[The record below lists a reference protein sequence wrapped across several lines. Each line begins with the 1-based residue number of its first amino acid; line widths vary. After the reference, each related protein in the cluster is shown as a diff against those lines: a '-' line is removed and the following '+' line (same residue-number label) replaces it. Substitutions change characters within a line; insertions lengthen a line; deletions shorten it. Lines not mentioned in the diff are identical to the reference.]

1 MTLIIVACFLAL
13 SVLVGQFVLR
23 FIYSYDIK
31 GGAIRILLFSAIP
44 IIRIPISQVVEVTR
58 PPTGEFW
65 LNPFHAL
72 RFGNRLIGNAV
83 LIRKKRGLIKSI
95 IITPDN
101 PDRFIDQCNSE
112 KREAVVRT
120 AGVD

>member
-1 MTLIIVACFLAL
+1 MTLIMVVCFLAL

-31 GGAIRILLFSAIP
+31 GGAIRVLLFSAIP
-44 IIRIPISQVVEVTR
+44 IIRIPISQVVEVTLLPR
-58 PPTGEFW
+58 GEFR
-65 LNPFHAL
+65 LNPFYAL

-83 LIRKKRGLIKSI
+83 LVRKKQGLIRSI
-95 IITPDN
+95 IITPDY

-112 KREAVVRT
+112 KREAIVSP
-120 AGVD
+120 